1 MSHPFTPGGDKK
13 MKRIIESAIVLF
25 MGMAILLGTGT
36 AFAKSVELKLAHFM
50 PAMHV
55 QHVKAFEPFA
65 KKVAELSHG
74 EVTVKIYPSGQL
86 GNPKTMVDSIRMGI
100 TDIGFVLPSY
110 VPGRFQRSSV
120 FELPFV
126 FNSAAHVAKGFYDI
140 YDEYLAEDYKD
151 FKVLWVLSAPLSQV
165 HSTKE
170 PLLTIDDFKGK
181 KIRGG
186 NALESKAI
194 KLLGGNP
201 VGMPISELS
210 IALQK
215 GVVDGCFTPYAALKS
230 HKLIDIS
237 KYITEFNFS
246 GALMCVL
253 MNKKKWDSLSEDAQK
268 VIDQVANK
276 NFGLMAAGAFD
287 KEDEE
292 NKEAAIAKG
301 TRTYQLSEADHA
313 LIQKKFDVFYSEWVA
328 KNEAKIPAQ
337 KILDA
342 MVESAKKNK

>member
-1 MSHPFTPGGDKK
+1 MVQREGK
-13 MKRIIESAIVLF
+13 MKKVIFLLIGMMFLIAGGPA
-25 MGMAILLGTGT
+25 MG
-36 AFAKSVELKLAHFM
+36 KSVELKLAHFM
-50 PAMHV
+50 PTMHV

-65 KKVAELSHG
+65 KKVNELSKG
-74 EVTVKIYPSGQL
+74 DVTVKIYPSGQL
-86 GNPKTMVDSIRMGI
+86 GNPKTMVDAIRMGI

-126 FNSAAHVAKGFYDI
+126 FNSATHVTKGFYEI

-170 PLLTIDDFKGK
+170 PLNSLDAFKGR

-186 NALESKAI
+186 NAIESKAI
-194 KLLGGNP
+194 KLLGANP

-215 GVVDGCFTPYAALKS
+215 GVVDGCFTPYAALRS

-253 MNKKKWDSLSEDAQK
+253 MNKKKWDSLTPDQQA
-268 VIDQVANK
+268 VIDTVANK
-276 NFGLMAAGAFD
+276 NFGLKAAGAFD
-287 KEDEE
+287 EEDRE
-292 NKEAAIAKG
+292 NKIAAQAKG
-301 TRTYQLSEADHA
+301 TKCYPLSDEQKNA
-313 LIQKKFDVFYSEWVA
+313 IQKKFNVFYSEWVK
-328 KNEAKIPAQ
+328 KNESKILSQ

-342 MVESAKKNK
+342 MFTAAKNN

>member
-1 MSHPFTPGGDKK
+1 MKKAINFT
-13 MKRIIESAIVLF
+13 IILF
-25 MGMAILLGTGT
+25 IGT
-36 AFAKSVELKLAHFM
+36 AVLLAAGPAMGKSVELKLAHFM
-50 PAMHV
+50 PSMHV

-65 KKVAELSHG
+65 KTVAELSKG

-126 FNSAAHVAKGFYDI
+126 FNSAVHVAKGFYDL

-165 HSTKE
+165 HTTEK
-170 PLLTIDDFKGK
+170 PLLSINDFKGR

-210 IALQK
+210 ISLQK

-230 HKLIDIS
+230 HKLIDVS
-237 KYITEFNFS
+237 KHITEFNFS

-253 MNKKKWDSLSEDAQK
+253 MNKKKWNSLSADAK
-268 VIDQVANK
+268 KIIDQVATRE
-276 NFGLMAAGAFD
+276 FGLKAAGVFD
-287 KEDEE
+287 QEDEE
-292 NKEAAIAKG
+292 NKAAAQAKG
-301 TRTYQLSEADHA
+301 TKSYKLSETDRTQ
-313 LIQKKFDVFYSEWVA
+313 IQNKFDVFYSEWVK
-328 KNEAKIPAQ
+328 KNESKIPAQ
-337 KILDA
+337 KILNA
-342 MVESAKKNK
+342 LFESAKRNQ

>member
-1 MSHPFTPGGDKK
+1 
-13 MKRIIESAIVLF
+13 MKNAINSAVVLF
-25 MGMAILLGTGT
+25 VGVALLLCAGPAMGN
-36 AFAKSVELKLAHFM
+36 SVELKLAHFM

-65 KKVAELSHG
+65 KKVSDLSNG
-74 EVTVKIYPSGQL
+74 DVTIKIYPSGQL

-126 FNSAAHVAKGFYDI
+126 FNSATHVAKGFYDL

-151 FKVLWVLSAPLSQV
+151 FKVLWVLSAPLSQM
-165 HSTKE
+165 HSTDK
-170 PLLTIDDFKGK
+170 PLLSPDDFKGR

-210 IALQK
+210 ISLQK

-230 HKLIDIS
+230 HKLIDVS
-237 KYITEFNFS
+237 KHITEFNFS

-253 MNKKKWDSLSEDAQK
+253 MNKDKWNSLSPEAKK
-268 VIDQVANK
+268 VIDQVATK
-276 NFGLMAAGAFD
+276 EFGLMASGVFD
-287 KEDEE
+287 QEDEE
-292 NKEAAIAKG
+292 NKAEANEKG
-301 TRTYQLSEADHA
+301 TKSYKLSDANRTE
-313 LIQKKFDVFYSEWVA
+313 IQSRFNVFYSEWVE
-328 KNEAKIPAQ
+328 KNKTTIPAQ

-342 MVESAKKNK
+342 LFTSAKKNQ